1 MNLRHTLT
9 AMSAALAFFASTP
22 TQAQII
28 NASVISEV
36 EGTVT
41 AISTNLN
48 GSVSMTVMGIA
59 VNVPVGTPVNTPTV
73 QLTFAQL
80 VSTTPLPNRTQ
91 PGFIGGT
98 AIVTGTSDARG
109 VLTADSVFVEPAENV
124 ILGIV
129 TANTATSISVNNV
142 PVVFIQDARMLAEPV
157 KDVNGIEI
165 ISSSIPVGTGAA
177 LEGYYSNGIFN
188 AFLMEAEEG
197 TPVVAA
203 PQVAITRATARERGP
218 SNQRGDEYEIRGST
232 TMTHVAPGVTTQT
245 IRVVRIDN
253 GVETLLGPT
262 TATLDVT
269 GIAVWRLRG
278 ATATTNNPVLGVA
291 PTLVKAINTSVGA
304 NNAFVTSPVNVIQ

>member
-1 MNLRHTLT
+1 MNIRHALT
-9 AMSAALAFFASTP
+9 TTFTALAFFASTP
-22 TQAQII
+22 TQAQVI
-28 NASVISEV
+28 NASVVSEV

-129 TANTATSISVNNV
+129 TSNTTAGISVNNI
-142 PVVFIQDARMLAEPV
+142 PVAFIQDARMLAEPV
-157 KDVNGIEI
+157 KDANGIEI
-165 ISSSIPVGTGAA
+165 IRSSIPVGTGASV
-177 LEGYYSNGIFN
+177 EGYYSNGIFN
-188 AFLMEAEEG
+188 AFLMEAEQG
-197 TPVVAA
+197 TPVLAT
-203 PQVAITRATARERGP
+203 PQVAITRATARERTP
-218 SNQRGDEYEIRGST
+218 NNQRGDEYEIRGST
-232 TMTHVAPGVTTQT
+232 TMTHVAPGITTQS
-245 IRVVRIDN
+245 IRVVRVDN
-253 GVETLLGPT
+253 GVETLLGTT

-269 GIAVWRLRG
+269 GIALWRLRG
-278 ATATTNNPVLGVA
+278 ATAPTNNAVLGVA
-291 PTLVKAINTSVGA
+291 PTVVKAINTSVGA
-304 NNAFVTSPVNVIQ
+304 NNAFATSPVDVIQ

>member
-1 MNLRHTLT
+1 MNIRHTLT
-9 AMSAALAFFASTP
+9 AMTAALAFFASIP
-22 TQAQII
+22 AHAQII
-28 NASVISEV
+28 VTSVASEV

-41 AISTNLN
+41 AISTNFN
-48 GSVSMTVMGIA
+48 GSVSMTVMGIT
-59 VNVPVGTPVNTPTV
+59 VNVPVGTPVNTPTA

-129 TANTATSISVNNV
+129 TANTASGISVNNI

-165 ISSSIPVGTGAA
+165 IRSSIPVGTGASV
-177 LEGYYSNGIFN
+177 EGYYSNGIFN
-188 AFLMEAEEG
+188 AFLMEAEQG
-197 TPVVAA
+197 TPVLAT
-203 PQVAITRATARERGP
+203 PQVAITRATARERTP
-218 SNQRGDEYEIRGST
+218 NTQRGDEYEIRGST

-245 IRVVRIDN
+245 IRVVRVDN
-253 GVETLLGPT
+253 GVETLLGNA
-262 TATLDVT
+262 TATLDIT
-269 GIAVWRLRG
+269 GIALWRLRG
-278 ATATTNNPVLGVA
+278 ATAPSADPVLGTA
-291 PTLVKAINTSVGA
+291 PTLVKAINTSAGA
-304 NNAFVTSPVNVIQ
+304 NNAFTTSPVNVIQ